1 MKQQIIRL
9 IRYPGLK
16 DLEIVNNRT
25 TLYRWIKDGRFPK
38 PIRLGP
44 NSVAWRW
51 SAIEEW
57 LAARE
62 AEKHFPNEPV
72 S

>member
-1 MKQQIIRL
+1 MTQQIIEL
-9 IRYPGLK
+9 IRYSGLK
-16 DLEIVNNRT
+16 DLKIVNNRT

-51 SAIEEW
+51 SAIEAW

-62 AEKHFPNEPV
+62 AE
-72 S
+72 

>member
-1 MKQQIIRL
+1 MTQALIRL
-9 IRYPGLK
+9 IRYQSLK

-38 PIRLGP
+38 PIRIGP

-51 SAIEEW
+51 EAIEEW
-57 LAARE
+57 LADRE
-62 AEKHFPNEPV
+62 AQTNFPGEV
-72 S
+72 V